1 MLIDLGLKNGNLY
14 AGCEVESVAGR
25 LNLMTPVSQAI
36 EIVGTNIGNMI
47 ATIPQSDRSSVTLTG
62 PMAVWSYLV
71 AFHAVVHAFAEVR
84 YDDGRG
90 NIVVIARHGAVQ
102 N

>member
-1 MLIDLGLKNGNLY
+1 MLIDLSLKNGSLY
-14 AGCEVESVAGR
+14 AGCEVESIAGR
-25 LNLMTPVSQAI
+25 LNLLTQVPQAV

-47 ATIPQSDRSSVTLTG
+47 TTIPQSDRSSVTITG
-62 PMAVWSYLV
+62 PMAVWSYLIV
-71 AFHAVVHAFAEVR
+71 FHAVVHAFAEVK